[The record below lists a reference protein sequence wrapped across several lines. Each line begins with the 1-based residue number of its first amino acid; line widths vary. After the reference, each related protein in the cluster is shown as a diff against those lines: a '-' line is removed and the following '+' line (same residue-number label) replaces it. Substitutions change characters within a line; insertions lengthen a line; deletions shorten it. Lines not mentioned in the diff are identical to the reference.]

1 MSWPTIN
8 GAACP
13 SSYFYTCFLIASLL
27 TSCFPSLGIPFP
39 TLSTWPQTVSSRQDP
54 LCWSNGAGLPLKS
67 RASKLPQEGLS
78 ALPVT
83 VYTNPSHRPSKAK
96 TPLPAETSRSWF
108 PPALF
113 PLAPGQ
119 SPPSAPTP
127 FSVLPQHPAA
137 SVVPKSLRTCHPLS
151 PYRPRDPRTS
161 SSMAPSSVC
170 VARETEPTPAV
181 PGDLKLHLFTPEEGS
196 CGFSQPNTC
205 PAVAL
210 STRSQ
215 TSSVCFHE
223 RP

>member
-119 SPPSAPTP
+119 RPHRPPLCPQLLRHWHLWYPRARTCSPCYLCGSGTP
-127 FSVLPQHPAA
+127 EPALPRQPEA
-137 SVVPKSLRTCHPLS
+137 SVVPKSQSL
-151 PYRPRDPRTS
+151 
-161 SSMAPSSVC
+161 
-170 VARETEPTPAV
+170 TPAV
-181 PGDLKLHLFTPEEGS
+181 PRGPQPVLPHPRRRVLQLLTARRPPGGHLEYTKSYGYLCRGTEP
-196 CGFSQPNTC
+196 TDI
-205 PAVAL
+205 
-210 STRSQ
+210 
-215 TSSVCFHE
+215 
-223 RP
+223 